1 MNTRRHRG
9 RGYTR
14 IGGEDTPAAR
24 KDRRGDQLQQEGTSA
39 VGKDTTTAE
48 KTMRD
53 PQSNLVSMLQR
64 WGNYPPPEFLY
75 LSVSHFDTNRQT
87 ETCIVSRPA
96 NKPTNSGATKPDH
109 RRLACDPWRPQC
121 HVLWASLTYP
131 WRERAKLMRGW
142 AAAVDVGC
150 RCVFLY

>member
-1 MNTRRHRG
+1 MANTTISHKRG
-9 RGYTR
+9 MIWPLTSF
-14 IGGEDTPAAR
+14 PA
-24 KDRRGDQLQQEGTSA
+24 TSLHGPCPCASIA
-39 VGKDTTTAE
+39 VGTTAE

-87 ETCIVSRPA
+87 ETCIFSRPA

-109 RRLACDPWRPQC
+109 RRLACDHWRPQC